1 MLSNGWINSAKC
13 LKVER
18 SLFMSRLIEF
28 RNVAISLAMFAVIA
42 MSSAVVARA
51 DTFTYTLN
59 NPNSGISAFPAPY
72 ATVEV
77 NRTSL
82 TTATFTFTGLTTGG
96 FTYLIGG
103 AQAADLNFN
112 GGPVTF
118 SNVSF
123 TGGCTG
129 GGCPAGGTGFSGGTA
144 GAADGFGN
152 FSFTLD
158 NSDGFTNAVSSVTF
172 NVSCPTC
179 NWASASSVLAPNN
192 LGNVAAAHI
201 FVAGTD
207 CGGSPCT
214 GFASNGPNP
223 PIPEPASMFLL
234 GTGLV
239 GFAAIVRKRCRT

>member
-1 MLSNGWINSAKC
+1 
-13 LKVER
+13 
-18 SLFMSRLIEF
+18 MSRLIEF
-28 RNVAISLAMFAVIA
+28 RKVATSLALFAVIA

-51 DTFTYTLN
+51 DTVIYTLN

-118 SNVSF
+118 SNLSF

-129 GGCPAGGTGFSGGTA
+129 GGCPNGGTGFSGGTA
-144 GAADGFGN
+144 GTADGFGVFN
-152 FSFTLD
+152 FTLD
-158 NSDGFTNAVSSVTF
+158 NTDGFTNAVSSLTFDVT
-172 NVSCPTC
+172 CLTC
-179 NWASASSVLAPNN
+179 NWTTAFSVLAPNN

-201 FVAGTD
+201 FVAGSN

-223 PIPEPASMFLL
+223 PEVPEPASMFLL
-234 GTGLV
+234 GTGLI
-239 GFAAIVRKRCRT
+239 GFAMTFRRRCRT

>member
-1 MLSNGWINSAKC
+1 
-13 LKVER
+13 
-18 SLFMSRLIEF
+18 MSRLIEF

-51 DTFTYTLN
+51 DTVIYTLST
-59 NPNSGISAFPAPY
+59 PNSAISGFPGPY

-82 TTATFTFTGLTTGG
+82 TTATFTFTGLTNGA

-118 SNVSF
+118 ANLSF

-129 GGCPAGGTGFSGGTA
+129 LGCPAGGTGFTGG
-144 GAADGFGN
+144 GAQQADGFGN
-152 FSFTLD
+152 FNFTLD
-158 NSDGFTNAVSSVTF
+158 NSDGFSNAVSSLTFDVTCL
-172 NVSCPTC
+172 SC
-179 NWASASSVLAPNN
+179 NWTTAFSVLAPNN

-201 FVAGTD
+201 FVAGSD

-214 GFASNGPNP
+214 GFATNGVTP
-223 PIPEPASMFLL
+223 PPVPEPASLFLL
-234 GTGLV
+234 GSGLV
-239 GFAAIVRKRCRT
+239 GFAAIVRKRLRT